1 MAAAARTRFLQPN
14 NRFISQMRTT
24 TIQMSK
30 DNQNA
35 PHRQMKLHISDSAR
49 PARPLLP
56 PRQARDPANADG
68 RPPRN
73 ARPPHAVTGL
83 PPAARGIPP
92 RGREGAPH
100 VPNSGGRTRSHNA
113 KSISHMDFFHSKKAK
128 RLRLQ
133 TGTWRR
139 APAWKPKTGRSI
151 PKGAKEPRQ
160 NTAHTVLTDL
170 LYLMGKIL
178 HLREREIS

>member
-73 ARPPHAVTGL
+73 ARRTPSRDFRPQRAESLPAVGRGRRMSRIPAAAPAAIMQNPYRTWIFSIVKKPSASGFRPEHGAAPPHGNQKPAGL
-83 PPAARGIPP
+83 SPKAR
-92 RGREGAPH
+92 
-100 VPNSGGRTRSHNA
+100 
-113 KSISHMDFFHSKKAK
+113 KSPVRI
-128 RLRLQ
+128 
-133 TGTWRR
+133 RR
-139 APAWKPKTGRSI
+139 IRF
-151 PKGAKEPRQ
+151 
-160 NTAHTVLTDL
+160 
-170 LYLMGKIL
+170 
-178 HLREREIS
+178 

>member
-56 PRQARDPANADG
+56 PRQARDPASADA

-73 ARPPHAVTGL
+73 ARRMPSRDFRPQRAESLPAVG
-83 PPAARGIPP
+83 
-92 RGREGAPH
+92 RGRRMEPKT
-100 VPNSGGRTRSHNA
+100 GGRTRSHNA
-113 KSISHMDFFHSKKAK
+113 KSTSHMDFFHSKKAK

-139 APAWKPKTGRSI
+139 AHAWKPKTGRSI

-160 NTAHTVLTDL
+160 DTAHTVLTDL

>member
-49 PARPLLP
+49 PAAPFYRHGRHEILQVPTP
-56 PRQARDPANADG
+56 ARRATPAAQ
-68 RPPRN
+68 
-73 ARPPHAVTGL
+73 RPPHAVTGL

-100 VPNSGGRTRSHNA
+100 GNQKPA
-113 KSISHMDFFHSKKAK
+113 A
-128 RLRLQ
+128 
-133 TGTWRR
+133 
-139 APAWKPKTGRSI
+139 APAAIMQNPHRTWIFSIVKKPSASGFRPEHGAAPPHGNQKPAGLS
-151 PKGAKEPRQ
+151 PKARKSPVR
-160 NTAHTVLTDL
+160 
-170 LYLMGKIL
+170 I
-178 HLREREIS
+178 RRIRF

>member
-49 PARPLLP
+49 PAAPLLP
-56 PRQARDPANADG
+56 PRQARDPASAD
-68 RPPRN
+68 
-73 ARPPHAVTGL
+73 ARRVT
-83 PPAARGIPP
+83 PAACRHGTSARSAQNPSP
-92 RGREGAPH
+92 RSGGGAAWEPKA
-100 VPNSGGRTRSHNA
+100 GGRTRSHNA
-113 KSISHMDFFHSKKAK
+113 KSISHRDFFHSKKAK
-128 RLRLQ
+128 RRRLQ

-139 APAWKPKTGRSI
+139 AHAWKPETGRSI

>member
-49 PARPLLP
+49 PAAPFYRHGRHEILQMPTAVRRATP
-56 PRQARDPANADG
+56 TARRHGTSARSAQNPSPRSG
-68 RPPRN
+68 
-73 ARPPHAVTGL
+73 GG
-83 PPAARGIPP
+83 AAWKPK
-92 RGREGAPH
+92 A
-100 VPNSGGRTRSHNA
+100 GGRTRSHNA

>member
-100 VPNSGGRTRSHNA
+100 GNQKPA
-113 KSISHMDFFHSKKAK
+113 A
-128 RLRLQ
+128 
-133 TGTWRR
+133 
-139 APAWKPKTGRSI
+139 APAAIMQNPHRTWIFSIVKKPSASGFRPEHGAAPTHGNQKPAGLS
-151 PKGAKEPRQ
+151 PKARKSPVR
-160 NTAHTVLTDL
+160 
-170 LYLMGKIL
+170 I
-178 HLREREIS
+178 RRIRF